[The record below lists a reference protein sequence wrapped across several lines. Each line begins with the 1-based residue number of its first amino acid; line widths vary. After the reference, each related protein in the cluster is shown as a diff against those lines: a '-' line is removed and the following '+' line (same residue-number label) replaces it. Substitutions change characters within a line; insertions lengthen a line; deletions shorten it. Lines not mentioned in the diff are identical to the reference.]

1 MENDLAAAE
10 EFLKA
15 CKKGDL
21 EHVLEL
27 VSSRIDVNIVA
38 ANNQMPALAAISK
51 GKKEVIQVLLD
62 HDLIVT
68 DQMIQNAVMTKRPQI
83 AEMLITSSNEK
94 SLRKSWLL
102 DTRAM
107 ANERGLPDIA
117 KLISSELL

>member
-1 MENDLAAAE
+1 MENDLASVE

-15 CKKGDL
+15 CKKGDV

-62 HDLIVT
+62 NDLVVT

-83 AEMLITSSNEK
+83 AEMLIMSSNEK

-107 ANERGLPDIA
+107 ANERGLHDIA